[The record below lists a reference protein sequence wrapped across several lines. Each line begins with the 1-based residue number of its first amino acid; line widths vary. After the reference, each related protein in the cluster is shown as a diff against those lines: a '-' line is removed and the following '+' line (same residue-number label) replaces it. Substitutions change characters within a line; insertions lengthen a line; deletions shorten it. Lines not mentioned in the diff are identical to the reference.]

1 LVYLLITFR
10 WGANWQLPG
19 EWLYSLPAG
28 LGLGAVLACTF
39 TGLTISTE
47 QSLQATAI
55 CIYYLSQ
62 QVGGII
68 GTAVSTVALHS
79 TFKSTLAGFLQNVP
93 NKEKVSE
100 LISLFYSL

>member
-1 LVYLLITFR
+1 
-10 WGANWQLPG
+10 
-19 EWLYSLPAG
+19 
-28 LGLGAVLACTF
+28 VLACTF

-47 QSLQATAI
+47 QPLQATAI

-100 LISLFYSL
+100 LISLFYSF